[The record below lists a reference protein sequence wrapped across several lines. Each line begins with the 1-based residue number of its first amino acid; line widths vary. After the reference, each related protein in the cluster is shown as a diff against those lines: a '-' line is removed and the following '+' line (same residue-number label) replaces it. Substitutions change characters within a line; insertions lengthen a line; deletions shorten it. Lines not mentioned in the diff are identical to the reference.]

1 MDFKEFKEK
10 YFGKSVEEI
19 KEGLM
24 REENFWKDDVDLIK
38 LIIDAGT
45 LAESIFAL
53 DKDFS
58 SLYLFKKKY
67 RIMLYIL
74 QNITN
79 IELIPEDEN
88 FEDYDSF
95 FEKDILE
102 KNSKALFFK
111 IPNKFLLK
119 YIDSKLMPFLNQ

>member
-53 DKDFS
+53 DKDFA
-58 SLYLFKKKY
+58 SL
-67 RIMLYIL
+67 
-74 QNITN
+74 
-79 IELIPEDEN
+79 
-88 FEDYDSF
+88 
-95 FEKDILE
+95 
-102 KNSKALFFK
+102 
-111 IPNKFLLK
+111 
-119 YIDSKLMPFLNQ
+119 